1 MSRIIDTIRP
11 GDVISSD
18 LMNRIIAMLNDH
30 DAKLAAGAAG
40 GSQGQVITGFSP
52 PEDVG
57 QNVGK
62 TLTVFGNFDFPLVN
76 NLITVDGIPVASSA
90 LTDAS
95 SNLQLVFIIPQ
106 SIQVTPN
113 TKKSV
118 KVRVANSKGINQR
131 DYLLMPAVAA
141 APDPTIETVK
151 DQDVTYIDTEMRSEK
166 PAVITGVNY
175 ATPAANNAVELVFG
189 SGANSII
196 VQLTVDPSSSIKP
209 SPQKSTLIVTCPK
222 LTAAVGIP
230 VGGFGAAVLRI
241 TATGA
246 SNPVTKNVSIK
257 RMS

>member
-1 MSRIIDTIRP
+1 MASIIDTIRP

-30 DAKLAAGAAG
+30 EAKLAAGAAG
-40 GSQGQVITGFSP
+40 GAQGQVITGFSP

-106 SIQVTPN
+106 SIQVAPN

-141 APDPTIETVK
+141 APDPTIDSVK
-151 DQDVTYIDTEMRSEK
+151 DQDVTYIDTDMRSEK
-166 PAVITGVNY
+166 PAVVTGMNY
-175 ATPAANNAVELVFG
+175 ATPAANNTAELIFG
-189 SGANSII
+189 SGPSSII
-196 VQLTVDPSSSIKP
+196 VQLTIDPSSSIKP

-241 TATGA
+241 TAAGA
-246 SNPVTKNVSIK
+246 NNPQTKGVSIK